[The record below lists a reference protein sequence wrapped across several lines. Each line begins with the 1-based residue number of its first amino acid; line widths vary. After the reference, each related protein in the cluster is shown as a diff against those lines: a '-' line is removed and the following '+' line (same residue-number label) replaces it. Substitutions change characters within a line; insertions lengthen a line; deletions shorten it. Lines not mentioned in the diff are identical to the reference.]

1 MDMRRALEAATAT
14 TELELRRAYR
24 RAVAHGATNTGCMP
38 DRERAYSALRLLTL
52 ATLRM
57 PDLALCAY
65 VAATF
70 DDDGDA
76 GPLPRAVVEVV
87 SDVVAGALRLADRA
101 LELHGQSLGYG
112 TAVWIGRALERAGRE
127 LDQQAQAGDG
137 DIPFSVE
144 QVRLAT
150 VALTRATAATAT
162 DPMLVPVE
170 AANGLGHLLAVYLI
184 ASAAAR

>member
-1 MDMRRALEAATAT
+1 MNAPA
-14 TELELRRAYR
+14 
-24 RAVAHGATNTGCMP
+24 
-38 DRERAYSALRLLTL
+38 
-52 ATLRM
+52 
-57 PDLALCAY
+57 
-65 VAATF
+65 
-70 DDDGDA
+70 
-76 GPLPRAVVEVV
+76 
-87 SDVVAGALRLADRA
+87 
-101 LELHGQSLGYG
+101 
-112 TAVWIGRALERAGRE
+112 RE